1 MRTLVVSDFHL
12 GSITGRDVVRRPA
25 VLEALCAAVADV
37 DRLILLG
44 DVVELAEGRPRHA
57 LGVAREPLG
66 AIAEALG
73 RGRDIVLVPG
83 NHDHGLVRPYLR
95 GLRARGKR
103 LGMATRIPLNSSPVL
118 TDLAGLLRPGRV
130 RVQYPGAWLAPG
142 VYAHHGHYADR
153 HLLPRARGVLARGPL
168 TPVPDTGARPE
179 DYERAGGPSAD
190 AMGAAL
196 SFELPDA
203 LADRLDRATGS
214 LRQAT
219 MSALPYAGRLL
230 RTEALAPLSAGALGW
245 QFRRAG
251 LPAIGAVAE
260 GLGLRARH
268 LIFGHLHRGGPM
280 AEDDPAEWHGL
291 DGRLALHNTGSWVYE
306 PLLLT
311 GVRPPHPYWPGG
323 AVLLDDDGAPPRFIS
338 LLDDVPP
345 RALA

>member
-1 MRTLVVSDFHL
+1 MRTLVVSDLHL

-25 VLEALCAAVADV
+25 ALAALCEAVADV
-37 DRLILLG
+37 DRLILMG
-44 DVVELAEGRPRHA
+44 DVVELAEGRPRRA
-57 LGVAREPLG
+57 LTVAREPLG
-66 AIAEALG
+66 AIAAALG
-73 RGRDIVLVPG
+73 RGRDIVVVPG
-83 NHDHGLVRPYLR
+83 NHDHALVRPFLR

-103 LGMATRIPLNSSPVL
+103 LGPATRVPVSSSPAL
-118 TDLAGLLRPGRV
+118 AELAGMLRPGRV

-168 TPVPDTGARPE
+168 APVPDTGAIPE

-190 AMGAAL
+190 AMGTAL
-196 SFELPDA
+196 AIELPDA
-203 LADRLDRATGS
+203 LAEQLDRVTGTLRGATLG
-214 LRQAT
+214 
-219 MSALPYAGRLL
+219 ALPYAGRLL
-230 RTEALAPLSAGALGW
+230 RTESLAPLSAGALGW

-251 LPAIGAVAE
+251 LPAMATVAA

-268 LIFGHLHRGGPM
+268 LIFGHLHRGGPRPG
-280 AEDDPAEWHGL
+280 DDPAEWRGP

-323 AVLLDDDGAPPRFIS
+323 AVLLDGDGAPPRFIS

-345 RALA
+345 AALA